1 MIASITTATPAMSHV
16 CTPRGSTP
24 RGTGRRSVTA
34 GGTGSGCALEIE
46 GVSLMTSPTLLQELE
61 TFLAE

>member
-1 MIASITTATPAMSHV
+1 MIASIPAATPAMIHV

-34 GGTGSGCALEIE
+34 GGTGSGWALAVE
-46 GVSLMTSPTLLQELE
+46 GTSLMTSPTLLQELE

>member
-1 MIASITTATPAMSHV
+1 MIHV

-34 GGTGSGCALEIE
+34 GATGSGLTLAVE
-46 GVSLMTSPTLLQELE
+46 GASLMTSPTLLQELE